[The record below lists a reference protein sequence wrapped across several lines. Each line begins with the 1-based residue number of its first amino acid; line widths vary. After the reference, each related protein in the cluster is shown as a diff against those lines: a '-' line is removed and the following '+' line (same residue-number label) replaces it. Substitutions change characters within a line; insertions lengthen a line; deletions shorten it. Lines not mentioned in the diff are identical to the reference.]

1 MNSSEVSEH
10 FRYYSISFQNS
21 NKFAKPLYLPRN
33 RQLKRIF
40 HQNSYLCD
48 SIHLRSSVIIIVTA
62 WTITDVTVAMA
73 KRHTTLYLMWRWIT
87 QSYAYHR
94 RTIGQM
100 IQCCMSLYLSCLIQ
114 SSNKSGLNCSSDKKK
129 LSLLCLLSPS
139 SNHNS
144 FCEIFVTIL
153 YTTLMCWIFSSP
165 TSDSSVAFEFHLA
178 SDCPNFLVWR
188 I

>member
-10 FRYYSISFQNS
+10 FRYYSISFPNS
-21 NKFAKPLYLPRN
+21 NKFAKSLYLPRN
-33 RQLKRIF
+33 RQLKSIF

-114 SSNKSGLNCSSDKKK
+114 SSNKSGLNWSSDKK
-129 LSLLCLLSPS
+129 
-139 SNHNS
+139 
-144 FCEIFVTIL
+144 
-153 YTTLMCWIFSSP
+153 
-165 TSDSSVAFEFHLA
+165 
-178 SDCPNFLVWR
+178 NFLFYVCCLHHRNIIRFVRFLWQFSIR
-188 I
+188 HWCVGSFHCRHQIRLSHLNFT